1 MKRTT
6 SLLALGVGALC
17 LGLSLQSLNPWAAMF
32 WAIVLAALAW
42 KDAQ

>member
-6 SLLALGVGALC
+6 SLLILGALC
-17 LGLSLQSLNPWAAMF
+17 LGLGFQFLNAWVAIAF
-32 WAIVLAALAW
+32 SIVLAALAW